1 MSTPDTSA
9 GYRAAEA
16 APPLS
21 GATVPGR
28 YEAKIRSLHQAR
40 LAMVYVRQSS
50 PQQVLHHRESAA
62 RQYGLVHRAVA
73 LGWPADRVLVIDDDQ
88 GQSGR
93 SADGRV
99 GFQRLVAEVTLNH
112 VGLVLGLEMSR
123 LARSHK
129 DWHHL
134 FDVCAVFVP
143 AADED
148 GVYDPSD
155 PNDRLLLGLKG
166 MISEVELMTMAVGW
180 SGASS
185 TRRRGEL
192 FVGAPLGR
200 AVAVGRIGPRPR

>member
-1 MSTPDTSA
+1 MRIPNMSSEFRA
-9 GYRAAEA
+9 AAEA
-16 APPLS
+16 TPPLS

-134 FDVCAVFVP
+134 FDVCAVFGVLL
-143 AADED
+143 ADED

-155 PNDRLLLGLKG
+155 PNDRLLLGL
-166 MISEVELMTMAVGW
+166 
-180 SGASS
+180 
-185 TRRRGEL
+185 
-192 FVGAPLGR
+192 
-200 AVAVGRIGPRPR
+200 

>member
-1 MSTPDTSA
+1 MSNPNKSA
-9 GYRAAEA
+9 ESRAEPEA
-16 APPLS
+16 TPPLP
-21 GATVPGR
+21 GATAPGR
-28 YEAKIRSLHQAR
+28 YEAKIRSLHRAR

-73 LGWPADRVLVIDDDQ
+73 LGWPAERVLVIDDDQ

-93 SADGRV
+93 SADGRA

-134 FDVCAVFVP
+134 FDVCAVFGVLL
-143 AADED
+143 ADED

-155 PNDRLLLGLKG
+155 PNDRLLLGLN
-166 MISEVELMTMAVGW
+166 SP
-180 SGASS
+180 S
-185 TRRRGEL
+185 RRRSLYSPGS
-192 FVGAPLGR
+192 
-200 AVAVGRIGPRPR
+200 